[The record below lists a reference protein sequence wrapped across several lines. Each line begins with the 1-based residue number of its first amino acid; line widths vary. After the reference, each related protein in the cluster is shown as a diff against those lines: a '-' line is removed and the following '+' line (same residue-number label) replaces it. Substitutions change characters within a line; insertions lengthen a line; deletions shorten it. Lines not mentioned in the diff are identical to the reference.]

1 MIEAIEILV
10 SLFTFNGQGVPK
22 EQLILTEKH
31 KNLRNYLRL
40 QTFDTPKLIQLYYQ
54 DMVNIQT
61 SLKSSDYGVLF
72 CRAYYHLKDE
82 TLVVEVFKCKGLEPM
97 DNNGLSDPVKF
108 LISFFVY
115 KYILIFQ
122 IKVC

>member
-10 SLFTFNGQGVPK
+10 SLFTSNGQGVPK

-97 DNNGLSDPVKF
+97 DNNGLSDPVNF
-108 LISFFVY
+108 LISFFIY
-115 KYILIFQ
+115 KFTF
-122 IKVC
+122 

>member
-115 KYILIFQ
+115 KYILIFL